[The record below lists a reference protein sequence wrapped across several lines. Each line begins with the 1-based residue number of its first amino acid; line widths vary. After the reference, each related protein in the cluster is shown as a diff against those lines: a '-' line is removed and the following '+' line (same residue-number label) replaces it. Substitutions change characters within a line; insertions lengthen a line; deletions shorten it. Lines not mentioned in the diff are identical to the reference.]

1 MRLAEFILTS
11 MEPILAEWETFAR
24 GIWPA
29 GAEAGAAGPGPRE
42 LRDHAEDILRAVAAD
57 MATDQSAGEQSEKS
71 MGADQGGGVS
81 RRLNGASDVHAV
93 GRVES
98 GFGLLAVVAEYRA
111 LRAAVIRLWH
121 GGTRAADPRD
131 VNDLIRFNESIDQ
144 SLAKA
149 VQSYTQRVDRS
160 RQLFLA
166 ILGHDLRNPLNSIM
180 MSADLLGHTR
190 RGDADGSEAASRI
203 ASSAAA
209 MGRMIGDLL
218 DFTGAALGAE
228 MPLARAP
235 ADVGGVCGE
244 VVDEMRAA
252 YPTRT
257 VRFAP
262 DGELS
267 GEWDAARL
275 RQLVSNLLGN
285 AIQHGAS
292 DGPVDL
298 SVAGEVDEVVIA
310 VHNGGAPIPP
320 DAVATIFDPLVRGST
335 PELQRQRRPGSIG
348 LGLYIARAVATAH
361 GGTIDVTSTAG
372 AGTTLTVRLPRQRT
386 RPR

>member
-1 MRLAEFILTS
+1 
-11 MEPILAEWETFAR
+11 
-24 GIWPA
+24 
-29 GAEAGAAGPGPRE
+29 
-42 LRDHAEDILRAVAAD
+42 
-57 MATDQSAGEQSEKS
+57 
-71 MGADQGGGVS
+71 
-81 RRLNGASDVHAV
+81 
-93 GRVES
+93 
-98 GFGLLAVVAEYRA
+98 
-111 LRAAVIRLWH
+111 VIRLWH
-121 GGTRAADPRD
+121 GGTRVADPSD
-131 VNDLIRFNESIDQ
+131 LEDLIRFNETIDQ

-180 MSADLLGHTR
+180 MSADLLAHTC
-190 RGDADGSEAASRI
+190 RGDADGADAAARI
-203 ASSAAA
+203 SSSAAA
-209 MGRMIGDLL
+209 MARMISDLL

-228 MPLARAP
+228 MPLTVAP
-235 ADVGGVCGE
+235 TDVGGVCGE

-252 YPTRT
+252 YPKRT
-257 VRFAP
+257 LRFEP
-262 DGELS
+262 RGELS

-298 SVAGEVDEVVIA
+298 SVAGEGEEVVIA

-320 DAVATIFDPLVRGST
+320 DALATIFDPLVRGST

-361 GGTIDVTSTAG
+361 GGTIDVTSSAG
-372 AGTTLTVRLPRQRT
+372 AGTTLTVRLPRR
-386 RPR
+386 RARSR